1 MADALTGL
9 GIVLIGVA
17 LGLQVGVW
25 AALLAVGVILLGLGL
40 VGAHRERPGCRGP
53 SERLS

>member
-1 MADALTGL
+1 VTDALTGL

-40 VGAHRERPGCRGP
+40 VGAHRERPPRVGP
-53 SERLS
+53 SERMS